1 MLHLSGAVYID
12 DCCKLRNKI
21 KKLFG
26 YNITVKLDLFHAIQ
40 RITKTLSKKHSLFQ
54 QCIQDLRLV
63 FRCKGD
69 YEISRLSNTPSI
81 EIIQKNMENFVTKWD
96 KMTDVNGEK
105 LFKPTISAIENLY
118 NHILTGCL
126 SDIPPGGGTNR
137 NERLHEHINKYFNRS
152 RIGILL
158 AYSLLH
164 MILYADNSS
173 KTNNGKRIICPIAT
187 TYLKSAP
194 DTIKSSTPIGIMPK
208 HSKLLS
214 EQHGCDHWEK
224 DLSEGSTDLT
234 LVVPVYHNSLKKYQ
248 VMNSMIKEKLIQGA
262 SKITSFKEFQP
273 YKMTED
279 VSDTPE
285 DKSTVEIENIG
296 LTIIPVSPDGNCFF
310 AAVFMNIKFNPNL
323 NFEEFG
329 ETQNIA
335 AICTKLRKAFVL
347 EITGEHRSIYENFIQ
362 IDERNN
368 FLDKANK
375 FLQNGH
381 FASVL
386 GDLMPLA
393 MATILNVNIIIFM
406 RNSHSPMY
414 VTSLTDYSEKN
425 SVSDL

>member
-1 MLHLSGAVYID
+1 MHS
-12 DCCKLRNKI
+12 R
-21 KKLFG
+21 F
-26 YNITVKLDLFHAIQ
+26 
-40 RITKTLSKKHSLFQ
+40 KT
-54 QCIQDLRLV
+54 C
-63 FRCKGD
+63 FRYKGD

-105 LFKPTISAIENLY
+105 LFKPQTISAIENL
-118 NHILTGCL
+118 NHHILTGYL

-164 MILYADNSS
+164 MILYAHNSS
-173 KTNNGKRIICPIAT
+173 KTINGKRIICPIAT

-214 EQHGCDHWEK
+214 EQHACDHWEK

-234 LVVPVYHNSLKKYQ
+234 LVVPVYHDSLKKYQ
-248 VMNSMIKEKLIQGA
+248 VMNSMKEKLIQGV

-279 VSDTPE
+279 VSDTPK
-285 DKSTVEIENIG
+285 DKSTMEIENYG

-335 AICTKLRKAFVL
+335 AICTKLRRAFVL

-368 FLDKANK
+368 F
-375 FLQNGH
+375 
-381 FASVL
+381 
-386 GDLMPLA
+386 
-393 MATILNVNIIIFM
+393 
-406 RNSHSPMY
+406 
-414 VTSLTDYSEKN
+414 
-425 SVSDL
+425 